1 MQIVD
6 RFLGYTA
13 INTTTNREAGAA
25 GVMPSSPGQRVLADK
40 VAQELIALGLT
51 VEVADNAILTATL
64 PANVA
69 GDLPTVAFFA
79 HLDTSAEHT
88 NDTHA
93 QVVAYEGGD
102 ICLNAELQITLRQSE
117 FPELANYVGDR
128 IIVTDGTSL
137 LGADD
142 KAAIAAIVNAV
153 AYLQT
158 HPEIPHGTI
167 KIGLVPDEE
176 QGLRGAKAFDTERFG
191 ADFAYTLD
199 CCGIGELVYENWNA
213 GDAEFVFHGASA
225 HPMSAKGKLK
235 NSLLMAHK
243 FIAMLPGGEAP
254 EYTEGREGYYWVKQM
269 QGNSAQTVLKLD
281 VRDFTQEGYQQRMTL
296 LDTLGKS
303 CQALWGEQS
312 VSYHLSDRYSNV
324 FNSLQGDNRY
334 PIELALAAY
343 ETLGITPKPIPMRGG
358 YDGAVLSQKGLPCPN
373 LFTGAHNFHSIYE
386 YLPVSSLE
394 AASAVV
400 IEIIKLTHARFSR

>member
-40 VAQELIALGLT
+40 VAEELIALGLT

-102 ICLNAELQITLRQSE
+102 ICLNTDQQITLRLSE
-117 FPELANYVGDR
+117 FPELASYVGDR
-128 IIVTDGTSL
+128 IIVTAGTSL

-153 AYLQT
+153 A
-158 HPEIPHGTI
+158 
-167 KIGLVPDEE
+167 
-176 QGLRGAKAFDTERFG
+176 
-191 ADFAYTLD
+191 
-199 CCGIGELVYENWNA
+199 
-213 GDAEFVFHGASA
+213 
-225 HPMSAKGKLK
+225 
-235 NSLLMAHK
+235 
-243 FIAMLPGGEAP
+243 
-254 EYTEGREGYYWVKQM
+254 
-269 QGNSAQTVLKLD
+269 
-281 VRDFTQEGYQQRMTL
+281 
-296 LDTLGKS
+296 
-303 CQALWGEQS
+303 
-312 VSYHLSDRYSNV
+312 
-324 FNSLQGDNRY
+324 
-334 PIELALAAY
+334 
-343 ETLGITPKPIPMRGG
+343 
-358 YDGAVLSQKGLPCPN
+358 
-373 LFTGAHNFHSIYE
+373 
-386 YLPVSSLE
+386 
-394 AASAVV
+394 
-400 IEIIKLTHARFSR
+400 